1 MIFST
6 NLYTFLEKS
15 DCRFLI
21 PIVDSKKDIIRN
33 HGDYK
38 AWQSLLQQLP
48 DIKPSQVNFDLD
60 AVQIGLKEDVS
71 ANNAAQLQELL
82 LQLQPWRKGPFD
94 LFGIHIDAEWR
105 SDLKWKRLKPHIYG
119 LEDRKILDVGCGN
132 GYYGWRM
139 LGGKAAFVIG
149 IEPYLLS
156 VIQFQAIKK
165 YIPDTPFYIVPA
177 GVEELPE
184 KPEIFDTVFSMGVIY
199 HRRSAFDHLSE
210 LFSFLNSGG
219 QLVLET
225 LIITG
230 KKGEVFCP
238 DGRYAKMRNIWFV
251 PSPGTLELWLK
262 KTGFINIRCVDIT
275 RITTGEQR
283 QTEWMKWESLPD
295 FLDPADTTKTVEGWP
310 APVRAVFIADKP

>member
-6 NLYTFLEKS
+6 DLYTFLEKS
-15 DCRFLI
+15 DCRSFI
-21 PIVDSKKDIIRN
+21 PIVEGKKDIIRN

-38 AWQSLLQQLP
+38 IWQSLLQQLP
-48 DIKPSQVNFDLD
+48 DVKPSLVNFNQDK
-60 AVQIGLKEDVS
+60 VQIGLKEDIS
-71 ANNAAQLQELL
+71 ANKATQLRELL

-94 LFGIHIDAEWR
+94 LFGIRIDAEWR
-105 SDLKWKRLKPHIYG
+105 SDLKWKRLVPHLDS
-119 LEDRKILDVGCGN
+119 LEGRKVLDVGCGN

-149 IEPYLLS
+149 IEPYLLN
-156 VIQFQAIKK
+156 VIQFQAVKK
-165 YIPDTPFYIVPA
+165 YIPDTPFYIVPVGA
-177 GVEELPE
+177 EELPGKLE
-184 KPEIFDTVFSMGVIY
+184 FFDAVFSMGVIY

-225 LIITG
+225 LIIKG

-238 DGRYAKMRNIWFV
+238 DGRYAKMRNVWFI
-251 PSPGTLELWLK
+251 PSPGTLELWLQK
-262 KTGFINIRCVDIT
+262 AGFRNIRCVDIT
-275 RITTGEQR
+275 RIKTNEQR
-283 QTEWMKWESLPD
+283 QTEWMTWESLSD